1 MKKIRFSALFAII
14 PGLIVLLG
22 YFLPIGPIP
31 ALRTMILN
39 IAAIVAA
46 AALILG
52 VVNLAS
58 VHLKKMRTSGG
69 RGIYNL
75 FLLLSLVL
83 AFVLTMLPDRRWG
96 DLIFSYIQMPVET
109 SLMAVLSFGLIYAL
123 VRLLQRRPNFY
134 NVWFIGVV
142 IVALASMAPV
152 FGVPI
157 PLIGDLMKLL
167 AGPGARGILLGVGL
181 GTVATGIRALIGADQ
196 PYTGN

>member
-1 MKKIRFSALFAII
+1 MKKVRFSALFAIV

-22 YFLPIGPIP
+22 YFLPIPPIP
-31 ALRTMILN
+31 TLRTTLLN
-39 IAAIVAA
+39 FATIIAA

-52 VVNLAS
+52 VLNLAS
-58 VHLKKMRTSGG
+58 VHLKKVRSGG

-83 AFVLTMLPDRRWG
+83 AFVLTMLPGNRWG
-96 DLIFSYIQMPVET
+96 DLIFTYIQMPVET

-123 VRLLQRRPNFY
+123 VRLLQRRPSFY
-134 NVWFIGVV
+134 NIWFIGIVV
-142 IVALASMAPV
+142 VSLASMAPV
-152 FGVPI
+152 FGIPI
-157 PLIGDLMKLL
+157 PFIGDLIKLL

>member
-1 MKKIRFSALFAII
+1 MKKIRLSALFAIV

-22 YFLPIGPIP
+22 YFLPIEPIP
-31 ALRTMILN
+31 TLRGMVLK
-39 IAAIVAA
+39 IATIVAA

-52 VVNLAS
+52 VLNLAS
-58 VHLKKMRTSGG
+58 VHMKKVRSGG

-75 FLLLSLVL
+75 FLLLSLII
-83 AFVLTMLPDRRWG
+83 AFVLTLISDSWG
-96 DLIFSYIQMPVET
+96 DIIFTYIQMPVET

-134 NVWFIGVV
+134 NILFIGIV

-157 PLIGDLMKLL
+157 PFIGDLVKLL